1 MFSRLLV
8 LFIIVPLI
16 ELALLIE
23 LGGIVGVWPTIA
35 LVLGTGAVGA
45 ALARSQGAR
54 VLREIRAELAM
65 GRMPAARMLD
75 GLMILIGGILLLSPG
90 VLSDLLGIALLFPP
104 SRVAFKQILRIRLE
118 RMIRTGR
125 ASFTVVVR

>member
-1 MFSRLLV
+1 VFSRLLV

>member
-75 GLMILIGGILLLSPG
+75 GLMILIGGILLLTPG

>member
-54 VLREIRAELAM
+54 VLREIRAELAV

-75 GLMILIGGILLLSPG
+75 GLMILIGGILLLTPG

>member
-1 MFSRLLV
+1 VFSRLLA
-8 LFIIVPLI
+8 LFIILPLI

-75 GLMILIGGILLLSPG
+75 GLMILIGGILLLTPG

-104 SRVAFKQILRIRLE
+104 SRAVFKQILRIRLE

-125 ASFTVVVR
+125 ANFTVVVR

>member
-1 MFSRLLV
+1 VFSRLLV

-75 GLMILIGGILLLSPG
+75 GLMILIGGILLLTPG

>member
-1 MFSRLLV
+1 VFSRLLA
-8 LFIIVPLI
+8 LFIILPLI

>member
-1 MFSRLLV
+1 MFSRLLA
-8 LFIIVPLI
+8 LFIILPLI

-75 GLMILIGGILLLSPG
+75 GLMILIGGILLLTPG

-104 SRVAFKQILRIRLE
+104 SRAVFKQILRIRLE

-125 ASFTVVVR
+125 ANFTVVVR

>member
-1 MFSRLLV
+1 VFSRLLV

-75 GLMILIGGILLLSPG
+75 GLMILIGGILLLTPG

-104 SRVAFKQILRIRLE
+104 SRAVFKQILRIRLE

-125 ASFTVVVR
+125 ANFTVVVR